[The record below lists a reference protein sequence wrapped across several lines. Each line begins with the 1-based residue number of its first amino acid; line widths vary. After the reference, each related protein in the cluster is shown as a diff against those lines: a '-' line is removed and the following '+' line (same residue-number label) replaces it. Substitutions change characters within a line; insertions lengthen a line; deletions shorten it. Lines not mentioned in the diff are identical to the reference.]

1 MLLLYNFLL
10 FIVDLCL
17 PVLALFSKKW
27 ALWTDG
33 QKQTKN
39 SISAIDALCYSSKC
53 VWVHCASLGE
63 YEQVKPILLEI
74 KSRFPEYLII
84 LTFFSPSG
92 FNRPSSF
99 FQADVVFPLPL
110 DGQKVAKAWINTLR
124 PSLVLFVK
132 QELWFHYLNEMNL
145 QKIPVFLVSGT
156 LSSSLIEMP
165 FYSSWYVKMCRLFSV
180 LFLQNTEDIDL
191 AKKYNLHNTVLAGN
205 CRVDSVKN
213 NKEVAWENEIIE
225 AFTLGSDTIVF
236 GSTWP
241 VDIPFLQ
248 DFLSNPAYKNWKI
261 IWAPHEISSHQINLL
276 CSSLKDEKSIILF
289 SKASEATGNE
299 RILLLDTLG
308 MLKYAYRY
316 AQLAYVGGGFGKGI
330 HNLLEPIVYEIPV
343 IFGPNFKAFPEA
355 HFLVENGGGF
365 SIKNVKDWQLVLEK
379 LMDPEDRHNVGL
391 IASSYIVQNMGTVDK
406 ILPYISEVLDYDSK
420 R

>member
-10 FIVDLCL
+10 FIVHSFSPLG
-17 PVLALFSKKW
+17 ALFSSKW
-27 ALWTDG
+27 KGWTNG
-33 QKQTKN
+33 QRLTKDSLN
-39 SISAIDALCYSSKC
+39 SIGTLRSTSKC

-74 KSRFPEYLII
+74 KGRFPEYLII
-84 LTFFSPSG
+84 LSFFSPSG

-99 FQADVVFPLPL
+99 FQADAIFPLPL
-110 DGQKVAKAWINTLR
+110 DGQKVAKAWINALR
-124 PSLVLFVK
+124 PTLVLFVK
-132 QELWFHYLNEMNL
+132 QELWFHYLNELNL

-156 LSSSLIEMP
+156 LSSSLLKIP

-180 LFLQNTEDIDL
+180 LFLQHTKDIAL
-191 AKKYNLHNTVLAGN
+191 AREYNLHKPVLAGN
-205 CRVDSVKN
+205 SRVDSVKN
-213 NKEVAWENEIIE
+213 NKEVLWENQIIE
-225 AFTLGSDTIVF
+225 SFTLGSDTIVF

-248 DFLSNPAYKNWKI
+248 DFLSNPAYINWKI
-261 IWAPHEISSHQINLL
+261 IWAPHDISSHHIDLL
-276 CSSLKDEKSIILF
+276 FSVVKDEKSITLF

-330 HNLLEPIVYEIPV
+330 HNLLEPIVYEMPV
-343 IFGPNFKAFPEA
+343 IFGSNFKAFPEA
-355 HFLVENGGGF
+355 HFLIAHGGGF
-365 SIKNVKDWQLVLEK
+365 SINNLKDWQLILEK
-379 LMDPEDRHNVGL
+379 LIDSIYRHNSGM

-406 ILPYISEVLDYDSK
+406 IIPYISEVLDYDDK

>member
-1 MLLLYNFLL
+1 M
-10 FIVDLCL
+10 VDLCL
-17 PVLALFSKKW
+17 PVLALFSKRW
-27 ALWTDG
+27 GAWTDG

-39 SISAIDALCYSSKC
+39 SISAIDALCSSSKC

-63 YEQVKPILLEI
+63 YEQVKPILFEI

-92 FNRPSSF
+92 FYRPSSF
-99 FQADVVFPLPL
+99 FQADAVFPLPL
-110 DGQKVAKAWINTLR
+110 DGQKVAKSWINALR

-132 QELWFHYLNEMNL
+132 QELWFHYLNELNL
-145 QKIPVFLVSGT
+145 QKIPVILVSGT
-156 LSSSLIEMP
+156 LSSSLLKMP
-165 FYSSWYVKMCRLFSV
+165 VYSLWYVKICRLFSV
-180 LFLQNTEDIDL
+180 LFLQNTKDMEL
-191 AKKYNLHNTVLAGN
+191 AKKYNLHNTILAGN
-205 CRVDSVKN
+205 SRVDSVKK
-213 NKEVAWENEIIE
+213 NKEVSWENEIIKD
-225 AFTLGSDTIVF
+225 FTLDSDTIIF

-241 VDIPFLQ
+241 EDIPFLQ
-248 DFLSNPAYKNWKI
+248 YFLANSAYKNWKI

-276 CSSLKDEKSIILF
+276 FSYVKDEKNIILF

-308 MLKYAYRY
+308 MLKYAYRF

-330 HNLLEPIVYEIPV
+330 HNLLEPIVYEMPV
-343 IFGPNFKAFPEA
+343 IFGPKFKAFPEA

-365 SIKNVKDWQLVLEK
+365 SIRNVRDWQLVLEK
-379 LMDPEDRHNVGL
+379 LTDAIGRHKVGM

-406 ILPYISEVLDYDSK
+406 ILPFISEVLDYDSK

>member
-1 MLLLYNFLL
+1 M
-10 FIVDLCL
+10 VDLCL

-39 SISAIDALCYSSKC
+39 SISAIDALCSSSKC

-99 FQADVVFPLPL
+99 FQADAVFPLPL
-110 DGQKVAKAWINTLR
+110 DGQKVAKAWINALR

-132 QELWFHYLNEMNL
+132 QELWFHYLNELNL
-145 QKIPVFLVSGT
+145 QKIPVILVSGT
-156 LSSSLIEMP
+156 LSSSLLKMSV
-165 FYSSWYVKMCRLFSV
+165 YSSWYVKMCHLFSV

-205 CRVDSVKN
+205 SRVDSVKN

-225 AFTLGSDTIVF
+225 AFTLDSDTIIF

-276 CSSLKDEKSIILF
+276 CSSLKDETSIILF
-289 SKASEATGNE
+289 SKASEAAGNE

-316 AQLAYVGGGFGKGI
+316 ARLAYVGGGFGKGI
-330 HNLLEPIVYEIPV
+330 HNLLEPIVYEMPV

-365 SIKNVKDWQLVLEK
+365 SIKNVKDWQFVLEK
-379 LMDPEDRHNVGL
+379 LMDPEDRHKVGL

-406 ILPYISEVLDYDSK
+406 ILPFISEVLDYDSK

>member
-10 FIVDLCL
+10 FMVRKCF

-33 QKQTKN
+33 QKLTQN
-39 SISAIDALCYSSKC
+39 SISSIKTLCSSSKR

-63 YEQVKPILLEI
+63 YEQAKPILVEI
-74 KSRFPEYLII
+74 KRRFPEYLII

-99 FQADVVFPLPL
+99 FQADAIFPLPL
-110 DGQKVAKAWINTLR
+110 DGQKVAKSWINALR
-124 PSLVLFVK
+124 PSLVIFVK
-132 QELWFHYLNEMNL
+132 QELWFHYLNEFNL
-145 QKIPVFLVSGT
+145 QKIPVILVSGT
-156 LSSSLIEMP
+156 LSSSLLKMP
-165 FYSSWYVKMCRLFSV
+165 VYSSWYVKMCHLFSV
-180 LFLQNTEDIDL
+180 LFLQNTKDIEL
-191 AKKYNLHNTVLAGN
+191 AKKYNLHNTILAGN
-205 CRVDSVKN
+205 SRVDSVKF
-213 NKEVAWENEIIE
+213 NKEVSWENEIIK
-225 AFTLGSDTIVF
+225 AFTLDSDTIIF
-236 GSTWP
+236 GSTWS

-276 CSSLKDEKSIILF
+276 FSAVKDEKSIILF

-299 RILLLDTLG
+299 RILFLDTLG

-330 HNLLEPIVYEIPV
+330 HNLLEPIVYEMPV

-379 LMDPEDRHNVGL
+379 LMDPEDRHKVGM

-406 ILPYISEVLDYDSK
+406 ILPYMCEVLHYDS
-420 R
+420 

>member
-10 FIVDLCL
+10 FMVRMCF

-33 QKQTKN
+33 QKLTKK
-39 SISAIDALCYSSKC
+39 SISSIKTLCSSSNC

-63 YEQVKPILLEI
+63 YEQAKPILVEI
-74 KSRFPEYLII
+74 KRRFPEYLII

-99 FQADVVFPLPL
+99 FQADAVFPLPL
-110 DGQKVAKAWINTLR
+110 DGQKVAKFWINALR
-124 PSLVLFVK
+124 PSLVIFVK
-132 QELWFHYLNEMNL
+132 QELWFHYLNELNL
-145 QKIPVFLVSGT
+145 QKIPVILVSGT
-156 LSSSLIEMP
+156 LSSSLLKMP
-165 FYSSWYVKMCRLFSV
+165 VYSSWYVKMCHLFSV
-180 LFLQNTEDIDL
+180 LFLQNTKDIEL
-191 AKKYNLHNTVLAGN
+191 AKKYNLHNTILAGN
-205 CRVDSVKN
+205 SRVDSVKF
-213 NKEVAWENEIIE
+213 NKEVSWENEIIK
-225 AFTLGSDTIVF
+225 AFTLDSDTIIF
-236 GSTWP
+236 GSTWS

-248 DFLSNPAYKNWKI
+248 DFLANSAYKNWKI

-276 CSSLKDEKSIILF
+276 FSAVKDEKSIILF
-289 SKASEATGNE
+289 SKASEATGVE
-299 RILLLDTLG
+299 RILFLDTLG

-316 AQLAYVGGGFGKGI
+316 VQLAYVGGGFGKGI
-330 HNLLEPIVYEIPV
+330 HNLLEPIVYEMPV

-365 SIKNVKDWQLVLEK
+365 SIKNVKDWKLVLEK
-379 LMDPEDRHNVGL
+379 LIDPEDRHKVGM

-406 ILPYISEVLDYDSK
+406 ILPYLCEVLHYDS
-420 R
+420 

>member
-1 MLLLYNFLL
+1 M
-10 FIVDLCL
+10 VDLCL
-17 PVLALFSKKW
+17 PVLALFSKRW
-27 ALWTDG
+27 GAWTDG

-39 SISAIDALCYSSKC
+39 SISAIDALCSSSKC

-63 YEQVKPILLEI
+63 YEQVKPILFEI

-92 FNRPSSF
+92 FYRPSSF
-99 FQADVVFPLPL
+99 FQADAVFPLPL
-110 DGQKVAKAWINTLR
+110 DGQKVAKSWINALR

-132 QELWFHYLNEMNL
+132 QELWFHYLNELNL
-145 QKIPVFLVSGT
+145 QKIPVILVSGT
-156 LSSSLIEMP
+156 LSSSLLKMP
-165 FYSSWYVKMCRLFSV
+165 VYSLWYVKICRLFSV
-180 LFLQNTEDIDL
+180 LFLQNTKDMEL
-191 AKKYNLHNTVLAGN
+191 AKKYNLHNTILAGN
-205 CRVDSVKN
+205 SRVDSVKK
-213 NKEVAWENEIIE
+213 NKEVSWENEIIKD
-225 AFTLGSDTIVF
+225 FTLDSDTIIF

-241 VDIPFLQ
+241 EDIPFLQ
-248 DFLSNPAYKNWKI
+248 YFLANSAYKNWKI

-276 CSSLKDEKSIILF
+276 FSYVKDEKNIILF
-289 SKASEATGNE
+289 SKASEAIGNE

-308 MLKYAYRY
+308 MLKYAYRF

-330 HNLLEPIVYEIPV
+330 HNLLEPIVYEMPV
-343 IFGPNFKAFPEA
+343 IFGPKFKAFPEA

-365 SIKNVKDWQLVLEK
+365 SIKNVKNWQFVLEK
-379 LMDPEDRHNVGL
+379 LMDPEDRHKVGL

>member
-1 MLLLYNFLL
+1 MLILYNFLL
-10 FIVDLCL
+10 FVIHSSL

-27 ALWTDG
+27 RLWTDG
-33 QKQTKN
+33 QRLTKYAIN
-39 SISAIDALCYSSKC
+39 SIDALCSNSKC

-74 KSRFPEYLII
+74 KGRFPEYLII

-99 FQADVVFPLPL
+99 FQADAVFPLPL
-110 DGQKVAKAWINTLR
+110 DGQKTAKSWINALR

-132 QELWFHYLNEMNL
+132 QELWFHYLNELYL

-156 LSSSLIEMP
+156 ISPSLLKMP
-165 FYSSWYVKMCRLFSV
+165 VYTSWYVKMCRLFTV
-180 LFLQNTEDIDL
+180 LFLQNTKDIEM
-191 AKKYNLHNTVLAGN
+191 AKKFNLHKAVLAGN
-205 CRVDSVKN
+205 SRVDSVKN
-213 NKEVAWENEIIE
+213 NKEESWENEIIK
-225 AFTLGSDTIVF
+225 AFTLVSDTIIF

-241 VDIPFLQ
+241 EDIPFLQ
-248 DFLSNPAYKNWKI
+248 HFLSNPAYKNWKI
-261 IWAPHEISSHQINLL
+261 IWAPHEISSLQINLL
-276 CSSLKDEKSIILF
+276 FSAVKDNKSIIRF
-289 SKASEATGNE
+289 TNAAEYTGNE

-308 MLKYAYRY
+308 MLKYVYRY

-330 HNLLEPIVYEIPV
+330 HNLLEPIVYEMPV
-343 IFGPNFKAFPEA
+343 VFGPNFKAFPEA

-365 SIKNVKDWQLVLEK
+365 AIKNVKDWQRILEK
-379 LMDPEDRHNVGL
+379 LMDPDYRNNVGM
-391 IASSYIVQNMGTVDK
+391 IASSYIVQNMGTMDK
-406 ILPYISEVLDYDSK
+406 ILPYISEVLDYDSQ

>member
-1 MLLLYNFLL
+1 M
-10 FIVDLCL
+10 VDLCL
-17 PVLALFSKKW
+17 PVLALFSKRW
-27 ALWTDG
+27 GAWTDG

-39 SISAIDALCYSSKC
+39 SISAIDALCSSSKC

-63 YEQVKPILLEI
+63 YEQVKPILFEI

-92 FNRPSSF
+92 FYRPSSF
-99 FQADVVFPLPL
+99 FQADAVFPLPL
-110 DGQKVAKAWINTLR
+110 DGQKVAKSWINALR

-132 QELWFHYLNEMNL
+132 QELWFHYLNELNL
-145 QKIPVFLVSGT
+145 QKIPVILVSGT
-156 LSSSLIEMP
+156 LSSSLLKMP
-165 FYSSWYVKMCRLFSV
+165 VYSLWYVKICRLFSV
-180 LFLQNTEDIDL
+180 LFLQNTKDMEL
-191 AKKYNLHNTVLAGN
+191 AKKYNLHNTILAGN
-205 CRVDSVKN
+205 SRVDSVKK
-213 NKEVAWENEIIE
+213 NKEVSWENEIIKD
-225 AFTLGSDTIVF
+225 FTLDSDTIIF

-241 VDIPFLQ
+241 EDIPFLQ
-248 DFLSNPAYKNWKI
+248 YFLANSAYKNWKI

-276 CSSLKDEKSIILF
+276 FSYVKDEKNIILF

-308 MLKYAYRY
+308 MLKYAYRF

-330 HNLLEPIVYEIPV
+330 HNLLEPIVYEMPV

-365 SIKNVKDWQLVLEK
+365 SIKNVKNWQFVLEK
-379 LMDPEDRHNVGL
+379 LMDPEDRHKVGL

-406 ILPYISEVLDYDSK
+406 ILPYISEVLDYDSQ

>member
-1 MLLLYNFLL
+1 M
-10 FIVDLCL
+10 VRMVL
-17 PVLALFSKKW
+17 PVLVLFSKKW

-33 QKQTKN
+33 QKLTQN
-39 SISAIDALCYSSKC
+39 SISLIKTLRSSSKC

-63 YEQVKPILLEI
+63 YEQIKPILMEI

-99 FQADVVFPLPL
+99 FQADAVFPLPL
-110 DGQKVAKAWINTLR
+110 DGQKVAKDWINAVR
-124 PSLVLFVK
+124 PSMVLFVK
-132 QELWFHYLNEMNL
+132 QEFWFHYLNELNL
-145 QKIPVFLVSGT
+145 QKIPLILVSGT
-156 LSSSLIEMP
+156 LSSSLLKMP
-165 FYSSWYVKMCRLFSV
+165 VYSSWYKKICRLFSV
-180 LFLQNTEDIDL
+180 LFLQNTKDIEL

-205 CRVDSVKN
+205 SRVDSVKN
-213 NKEVAWENEIIE
+213 NKEVPWENEIIK
-225 AFTLGSDTIVF
+225 AFTLDSDTIIF

-276 CSSLKDEKSIILF
+276 FSFVMDEKSIILF
-289 SKASEATGNE
+289 SKASETTGNE

-316 AQLAYVGGGFGKGI
+316 ANLAYVGGGFGKGI

-343 IFGPNFKAFPEA
+343 VFGPNFKAFPEA

-379 LMDPEDRHNVGL
+379 LLIQEDRHKVGM
-391 IASSYIVQNMGTVDK
+391 IASSYIVQNMGTMNK
-406 ILPYISEVLDYDSK
+406 ILPFISEVLDYDSK

>member
-10 FIVDLCL
+10 FMVRKCF
-17 PVLALFSKKW
+17 PVLALLSKKW

-33 QKQTKN
+33 QKLTQN
-39 SISAIDALCYSSKC
+39 SISSIKTLCSSSKR

-63 YEQVKPILLEI
+63 YEQVKPILVEI
-74 KSRFPEYLII
+74 KRRFPEYLII

-92 FNRPSSF
+92 FNLPSSF
-99 FQADVVFPLPL
+99 FQADAIFPLPL
-110 DGQKVAKAWINTLR
+110 DGQKVAKSWINALR
-124 PSLVLFVK
+124 PSLVVFVK
-132 QELWFHYLNEMNL
+132 QELWFHYLNELNL
-145 QKIPVFLVSGT
+145 QKIPVILVSGT
-156 LSSSLIEMP
+156 LSSSLLKLP
-165 FYSSWYVKMCRLFSV
+165 VYSSWYVKMCHLFSV
-180 LFLQNTEDIDL
+180 LFLQNTKDIEL
-191 AKKYNLHNTVLAGN
+191 AKKYNLHNTILAGN
-205 CRVDSVKN
+205 SRVDSVKK
-213 NKEVAWENEIIE
+213 NKEVSWENEIIK
-225 AFTLGSDTIVF
+225 AFTLDSDTIIF

-276 CSSLKDEKSIILF
+276 FSSVKDEKSIILF

-299 RILLLDTLG
+299 HILFLDTLG

-330 HNLLEPIVYEIPV
+330 HNLLEPIVYEMPV

-379 LMDPEDRHNVGL
+379 LIDPEDRHKVGM

-406 ILPYISEVLDYDSK
+406 ILPYLCEVLHYDS
-420 R
+420 

>member
-1 MLLLYNFLL
+1 M
-10 FIVDLCL
+10 VDLCL

-39 SISAIDALCYSSKC
+39 SISAIDALCSSSKC

-99 FQADVVFPLPL
+99 FQADAVFPLPL
-110 DGQKVAKAWINTLR
+110 DRQKVAKAWINALR

-132 QELWFHYLNEMNL
+132 QELWFHYLNELNL

-156 LSSSLIEMP
+156 LSSSLIKMP

-205 CRVDSVKN
+205 SRVDSVKN

-248 DFLSNPAYKNWKI
+248 VFLSNPAYKNWKI

-289 SKASEATGNE
+289 SKASEAAGNE

-316 AQLAYVGGGFGKGI
+316 ARLAYVGGGFGKGI
-330 HNLLEPIVYEIPV
+330 HNLLEPIVYEMPV

-365 SIKNVKDWQLVLEK
+365 SIKNVKDWQFVLEK
-379 LMDPEDRHNVGL
+379 LMDPEDRHKVGL

>member
-1 MLLLYNFLL
+1 MLILYNFLL
-10 FIVDLCL
+10 FMVRMCL

-33 QKQTKN
+33 QKLTQN
-39 SISAIDALCYSSKC
+39 SISSINTLCSSSKR

-63 YEQVKPILLEI
+63 YEQVKPILVEI

-92 FNRPSSF
+92 FNRPSTF
-99 FQADVVFPLPL
+99 FQADAVLPLPL
-110 DGQKVAKAWINTLR
+110 DGQKVAKAWVNALR

-132 QELWFHYLNEMNL
+132 QELWFHYLNELNL

-156 LSSSLIEMP
+156 LSSSLLKMP
-165 FYSSWYVKMCRLFSV
+165 VYSSWYTKMCRLFSV
-180 LFLQNTEDIDL
+180 LFLQNTKDMER

-205 CRVDSVKN
+205 SRVDSVKN
-213 NKEVAWENEIIE
+213 NREVPWENEIIE
-225 AFTLGSDTIVF
+225 AFTLDSDTIIF

-276 CSSLKDEKSIILF
+276 FSSVKDEKGIIPF
-289 SKASEATGNE
+289 SNASEAIGNE

-330 HNLLEPIVYEIPV
+330 HNLLEPIVYEMPV
-343 IFGPNFKAFPEA
+343 IFGPHFKAFPEA
-355 HFLVENGGGF
+355 HFLIENGGGF
-365 SIKNVKDWQLVLEK
+365 SIRNVKDWQLVLEK
-379 LMDPEDRHNVGL
+379 LIDANGRYNSGM

-406 ILPYISEVLDYDSK
+406 ILPFISEVLDYDSK

>member
-1 MLLLYNFLL
+1 MVRMCFP
-10 FIVDLCL
+10 F
-17 PVLALFSKKW
+17 LALFSKKW

-33 QKQTKN
+33 QKLTMN
-39 SISAIDALCYSSKC
+39 SISSIKTLCSSSKC

-63 YEQVKPILLEI
+63 YEQAKPILVEI
-74 KSRFPEYLII
+74 KRRFPEYLII

-99 FQADVVFPLPL
+99 FQADAVFPLPL
-110 DGQKVAKAWINTLR
+110 DGQKVAKFWINALR
-124 PSLVLFVK
+124 PSLVIFVK
-132 QELWFHYLNEMNL
+132 QELWFHYLNELNL
-145 QKIPVFLVSGT
+145 QKIPVILVSGT
-156 LSSSLIEMP
+156 LSSSLLKLP
-165 FYSSWYVKMCRLFSV
+165 VYSSWYVKMCHLFSV
-180 LFLQNTEDIDL
+180 LFLQNTKDIEL
-191 AKKYNLHNTVLAGN
+191 AKKYNLHNTILAGN
-205 CRVDSVKN
+205 SRVDSVKK
-213 NKEVAWENEIIE
+213 NKEVSWENEIIK
-225 AFTLGSDTIVF
+225 AFTLDSDTIIF
-236 GSTWP
+236 GSTWS

-248 DFLSNPAYKNWKI
+248 DFLANSAYKNWKI

-276 CSSLKDEKSIILF
+276 FSAVKDEKSIILF

-308 MLKYAYRY
+308 MLKYAYQY

-330 HNLLEPIVYEIPV
+330 HNLLEPIVYEMPV

-379 LMDPEDRHNVGL
+379 LIDPEDRHKVGM

-406 ILPYISEVLDYDSK
+406 ILPYMCEVLHYDS
-420 R
+420 

>member
-10 FIVDLCL
+10 FIVHLCS
-17 PVLALFSKKW
+17 PILALFSKKW
-27 ALWTDG
+27 RLWIDG
-33 QKQTKN
+33 QRLIKNALN
-39 SISAIDALCYSSKC
+39 SIEVLCFSSKS

-63 YEQVKPILLEI
+63 YEQVKPILREI
-74 KSRFPEYLII
+74 KGKFPEYLII

-99 FQADVVFPLPL
+99 FLADAVFPLPL
-110 DGQKVAKAWINTLR
+110 DGQKTAKTWINALR

-132 QELWFHYLNEMNL
+132 QELWFHYLNELNL

-156 LSSSLIEMP
+156 ISSSLLKMP
-165 FYSSWYVKMCRLFSV
+165 VYTTWYVKMCRLFSV
-180 LFLQNTEDIDL
+180 LFLQSTKDIEM
-191 AKKYNLHNTVLAGN
+191 AGKFNLHKAVLAGN
-205 CRVDSVKN
+205 SRVDSVKN
-213 NKEVAWENEIIE
+213 NKEEPWENEFIE
-225 AFTLGSDTIVF
+225 AFTLGAETIIF

-241 VDIPFLQ
+241 EDIPFLQ
-248 DFLSNPAYKNWKI
+248 YFLSNPAYKNWKI

-276 CSSLKDEKSIILF
+276 FSYVKDEKNIILF

-365 SIKNVKDWQLVLEK
+365 SIKNVKDWQHNLEK
-379 LMDPEDRHNVGL
+379 LIDPEYRNNVGM
-391 IASSYIVQNMGTVDK
+391 IASSYIVQNMGTMDK
-406 ILPYISEVLDYDSK
+406 ILPYISEVLDYDSQ

>member
-10 FIVDLCL
+10 FMVDLCL
-17 PVLALFSKKW
+17 PVLALFSKRW
-27 ALWTDG
+27 GAWTDG

-39 SISAIDALCYSSKC
+39 SISAIDALCSSSKC

-99 FQADVVFPLPL
+99 FQADAVFPLPL
-110 DGQKVAKAWINTLR
+110 DGQKVAKAWINALR

-132 QELWFHYLNEMNL
+132 QELWFHYLNELNL

-156 LSSSLIEMP
+156 LSSSLLKMSV
-165 FYSSWYVKMCRLFSV
+165 YSSWYVKMCHLFSV

-205 CRVDSVKN
+205 SRVDSVKN

-276 CSSLKDEKSIILF
+276 CSSLKDETSIILF
-289 SKASEATGNE
+289 SKASEAAGNE

-316 AQLAYVGGGFGKGI
+316 ARLAYVGGGFGKGI
-330 HNLLEPIVYEIPV
+330 HNLLEPIVYEMPV

-365 SIKNVKDWQLVLEK
+365 SIKNVKDWQFVLEK
-379 LMDPEDRHNVGL
+379 LMDPEDRHKVGL

>member
-10 FIVDLCL
+10 FIVRLCL
-17 PVLALFSKKW
+17 PVLTLFSKKW
-27 ALWTDG
+27 ALWTEG
-33 QKQTKN
+33 QMLTKN
-39 SISAIDALCYSSKC
+39 SINSINALRSSSKC

-99 FQADVVFPLPL
+99 FQADAVFPLPL
-110 DGQKVAKAWINTLR
+110 DGQNVTKAWINALR
-124 PSLVLFVK
+124 PSLALFVK
-132 QELWFHYLNEMNL
+132 QELWFHYLNELNL

-156 LSSSLIEMP
+156 LSSSLLKMP
-165 FYSSWYVKMCRLFSV
+165 VYSLWYTKMCRFFSV
-180 LFLQNTEDIDL
+180 LFLQNTVDIEI
-191 AKKYNLHNTVLAGN
+191 AKEYNIHNALLAGN
-205 CRVDSVKN
+205 SRVDSVKN
-213 NKEVAWENEIIE
+213 NKEVPWENEIIE
-225 AFTLGSDTIVF
+225 AFSLGSDTIIF

-241 VDIPFLQ
+241 EDIPFLQ
-248 DFLSNPAYKNWKI
+248 HFLSNPAYKNWKI

-289 SKASEATGNE
+289 SNASEATGNE

-308 MLKYAYRY
+308 MLKFAYRY
-316 AQLAYVGGGFGKGI
+316 AQLAFVGGGFGKGI
-330 HNLLEPIVYEIPV
+330 HNLLEPIVYEMPV
-343 IFGPNFKAFPEA
+343 VFGPNFKAFPEA

-365 SIKNVKDWQLVLEK
+365 SIKNLKDWQLVLEK
-379 LMDPEDRHNVGL
+379 LMNQEDRHKVGM

-406 ILPYISEVLDYDSK
+406 ILPFISEVLDYDSK

>member
-1 MLLLYNFLL
+1 M
-10 FIVDLCL
+10 VDLCL

-39 SISAIDALCYSSKC
+39 SISAIDALCSSSKC

-99 FQADVVFPLPL
+99 FQADAVFPLPL
-110 DGQKVAKAWINTLR
+110 DRQKVAKAWINALR

-132 QELWFHYLNEMNL
+132 QELWFHYLNELNL

-156 LSSSLIEMP
+156 LSSSLIKMP

-180 LFLQNTEDIDL
+180 LFLQNTEDIYL

-205 CRVDSVKN
+205 SRVDSVKN
-213 NKEVAWENEIIE
+213 NKEVAWKNEIIE

-248 DFLSNPAYKNWKI
+248 VFLSNPAYKNWKI

-289 SKASEATGNE
+289 SKASEAAGNE

-316 AQLAYVGGGFGKGI
+316 ARLAYVGGGFGKGI
-330 HNLLEPIVYEIPV
+330 HNLLEPIVYEMPV

-365 SIKNVKDWQLVLEK
+365 SIKNVKDWQFVLEK
-379 LMDPEDRHNVGL
+379 LMDPEDRHKVGL

>member
-1 MLLLYNFLL
+1 M
-10 FIVDLCL
+10 VRMCL

-33 QKQTKN
+33 QKLTQN
-39 SISAIDALCYSSKC
+39 SISSINTLCSSSKR

-63 YEQVKPILLEI
+63 YEQVKPILVEI

-99 FQADVVFPLPL
+99 FQADAVFPLPL
-110 DGQKVAKAWINTLR
+110 DGQKVAKSWINALR
-124 PSLVLFVK
+124 PSLVIFVK
-132 QELWFHYLNEMNL
+132 QELWFHYLNELNL
-145 QKIPVFLVSGT
+145 QKIPVILVSGT
-156 LSSSLIEMP
+156 LSSSLLKLP
-165 FYSSWYVKMCRLFSV
+165 VYSSWYVKMCHLFSV
-180 LFLQNTEDIDL
+180 LFLQNTKDIEL
-191 AKKYNLHNTVLAGN
+191 AKKYNLHNTILAGN
-205 CRVDSVKN
+205 SRVDSVKF
-213 NKEVAWENEIIE
+213 NKEVSWENEIIK
-225 AFTLGSDTIVF
+225 AFTLDSDTIIF
-236 GSTWP
+236 GSTWS

-248 DFLSNPAYKNWKI
+248 DFLANSAYKNWKI

-276 CSSLKDEKSIILF
+276 FSAVKDEKSIILF
-289 SKASEATGNE
+289 SKASEATGVE
-299 RILLLDTLG
+299 RILFLDTLG

-316 AQLAYVGGGFGKGI
+316 VQLAYVGGGFGKGI
-330 HNLLEPIVYEIPV
+330 HNLLEPIVYEMPV

-365 SIKNVKDWQLVLEK
+365 SIKNVKDWKLVLEK
-379 LMDPEDRHNVGL
+379 LIDPEDRHKVGM

-406 ILPYISEVLDYDSK
+406 ILPYLCEVLHYDS
-420 R
+420 

>member
-10 FIVDLCL
+10 FIVHLIL

-33 QKQTKN
+33 QNLTKN
-39 SISAIDALCYSSKC
+39 SISSIEALCSSSKC

-74 KSRFPEYLII
+74 KGRFPEYLII
-84 LTFFSPSG
+84 LSFFSPSG

-99 FQADVVFPLPL
+99 FQADTVFPLPL
-110 DGQKVAKAWINTLR
+110 DGQKVAKAWINALR

-132 QELWFHYLNEMNL
+132 QELWYHYLNELNL

-156 LSSSLIEMP
+156 LSSSLLKMP
-165 FYSSWYVKMCRLFSV
+165 VYSSWYVKMCRHFSV

-191 AKKYNLHNTVLAGN
+191 AKKDNLHNTILAGN
-205 CRVDSVKN
+205 SRVDSVKN

-225 AFTLGSDTIVF
+225 AFTLGSDTMVF

-241 VDIPFLQ
+241 VDISFLQ

-261 IWAPHEISSHQINLL
+261 IWAPHDISSHHLHLL
-276 CSSLKDEKSIILF
+276 FSAVKDKKSIILF
-289 SKASEATGNE
+289 SKASEAFGNE

-308 MLKYAYRY
+308 MLKYVYRY

-330 HNLLEPIVYEIPV
+330 HNLLEPIVYDIPV

-355 HFLVENGGGF
+355 HFLVAHGGGF
-365 SIKNVKDWQLVLEK
+365 SIKNLKHWQHILEK
-379 LMDPEDRHNVGL
+379 LMDSNYRHNSGM

>member
-1 MLLLYNFLL
+1 M
-10 FIVDLCL
+10 VDLCL

-39 SISAIDALCYSSKC
+39 SISAIDALCSSSKC

-63 YEQVKPILLEI
+63 YEQVKPILFEI

-99 FQADVVFPLPL
+99 FQADAVFPLPL
-110 DGQKVAKAWINTLR
+110 DGQKVAKAWINALR

-132 QELWFHYLNEMNL
+132 QELWFHYLNELNL
-145 QKIPVFLVSGT
+145 QKIPVILVSGT
-156 LSSSLIEMP
+156 LSSSLLKMP
-165 FYSSWYVKMCRLFSV
+165 VYSLWYVKICRLFSV
-180 LFLQNTEDIDL
+180 LFLQNTKDMEL
-191 AKKYNLHNTVLAGN
+191 AKKYNLHNTILAGN
-205 CRVDSVKN
+205 SRVDSVKK
-213 NKEVAWENEIIE
+213 NKEVSWENEIIKD
-225 AFTLGSDTIVF
+225 FTLDSDTIIF

-241 VDIPFLQ
+241 EDIPFLQ
-248 DFLSNPAYKNWKI
+248 YFLANSAYKNWKI

-276 CSSLKDEKSIILF
+276 FSYVKDEKNIILF

-308 MLKYAYRY
+308 MLKYAYRF

-330 HNLLEPIVYEIPV
+330 HNLLEPIVYEMPV
-343 IFGPNFKAFPEA
+343 IFGPKFKAFPEA

-365 SIKNVKDWQLVLEK
+365 SIRNVRDWQLVLEK
-379 LMDPEDRHNVGL
+379 LTDANGRHKVGM

-406 ILPYISEVLDYDSK
+406 ILPFISEVLDYDSK

>member
-1 MLLLYNFLL
+1 
-10 FIVDLCL
+10 
-17 PVLALFSKKW
+17 
-27 ALWTDG
+27 
-33 QKQTKN
+33 
-39 SISAIDALCYSSKC
+39 
-53 VWVHCASLGE
+53 
-63 YEQVKPILLEI
+63 
-74 KSRFPEYLII
+74 
-84 LTFFSPSG
+84 
-92 FNRPSSF
+92 
-99 FQADVVFPLPL
+99 
-110 DGQKVAKAWINTLR
+110 
-124 PSLVLFVK
+124 
-132 QELWFHYLNEMNL
+132 
-145 QKIPVFLVSGT
+145 
-156 LSSSLIEMP
+156 
-165 FYSSWYVKMCRLFSV
+165 MCRLFSV

-191 AKKYNLHNTVLAGN
+191 AREYNIHNTFLAGN
-205 CRVDSVKN
+205 SRVDSVKN
-213 NKEVAWENEIIE
+213 NKEFAWENEIIE
-225 AFTLGSDTIVF
+225 AFTLDSDTIVF

-316 AQLAYVGGGFGKGI
+316 AQLAYVGGGFGRGI
-330 HNLLEPIVYEIPV
+330 HNLLEPIVYELPV
-343 IFGPNFKAFPEA
+343 IFGPHIKAFPEA

-379 LMDPEDRHNVGL
+379 LMDPEDRHKVGL

>member
-1 MLLLYNFLL
+1 
-10 FIVDLCL
+10 
-17 PVLALFSKKW
+17 
-27 ALWTDG
+27 
-33 QKQTKN
+33 
-39 SISAIDALCYSSKC
+39 
-53 VWVHCASLGE
+53 VHCASLGE
-63 YEQVKPILLEI
+63 YEQVKPILFEI
-74 KSRFPEYLII
+74 KSRFHEYLII

-99 FQADVVFPLPL
+99 FQADAVFPLPL
-110 DGQKVAKAWINTLR
+110 DGQKVAKAWINALR

-132 QELWFHYLNEMNL
+132 QELWFHYLNELNL

-156 LSSSLIEMP
+156 LSSSLLKMSV
-165 FYSSWYVKMCRLFSV
+165 YSSWYVKMCHLFSV

-205 CRVDSVKN
+205 SRVDSVKN

-241 VDIPFLQ
+241 VDIPYLQ

-276 CSSLKDEKSIILF
+276 CSSLKDETSIILF
-289 SKASEATGNE
+289 SKASEAAGNE

-316 AQLAYVGGGFGKGI
+316 ARLAYVGGGFGKGI
-330 HNLLEPIVYEIPV
+330 HNLLEPIVYEMPV

-365 SIKNVKDWQLVLEK
+365 SIKNVKDWQFVLEK
-379 LMDPEDRHNVGL
+379 LMDPEDRHKVGL

>member
-1 MLLLYNFLL
+1 M
-10 FIVDLCL
+10 VDLCL

-39 SISAIDALCYSSKC
+39 SISAIDALCSSSKC

-63 YEQVKPILLEI
+63 YEQVKPILFEI

-92 FNRPSSF
+92 FYRPSSF
-99 FQADVVFPLPL
+99 FQADAVFPLPL
-110 DGQKVAKAWINTLR
+110 DGQKVAKSWINALR

-132 QELWFHYLNEMNL
+132 QELWFHYLNELNL
-145 QKIPVFLVSGT
+145 QKIPVILVSGT
-156 LSSSLIEMP
+156 LSSSLLKMP
-165 FYSSWYVKMCRLFSV
+165 VYSLWYVKICRLFSV
-180 LFLQNTEDIDL
+180 LFLQNTKDMEL
-191 AKKYNLHNTVLAGN
+191 AKKYNLHNTILAGN
-205 CRVDSVKN
+205 SRVDSVKK
-213 NKEVAWENEIIE
+213 NKEVSWENEIIKD
-225 AFTLGSDTIVF
+225 FTLDSDTIIF

-241 VDIPFLQ
+241 EDIPFLQ
-248 DFLSNPAYKNWKI
+248 YFLANSAYKNWKI

-276 CSSLKDEKSIILF
+276 FSYVKDEKNIILF

-308 MLKYAYRY
+308 MLKYAYRF

-330 HNLLEPIVYEIPV
+330 HNLLEPIVYEMPV
-343 IFGPNFKAFPEA
+343 IFGPKFKAFPEA

-365 SIKNVKDWQLVLEK
+365 SIRNVRDWQLVLEK
-379 LMDPEDRHNVGL
+379 LTDANGRHKVGM

-406 ILPYISEVLDYDSK
+406 ILPFISEVLDYDSK

>member
-1 MLLLYNFLL
+1 M
-10 FIVDLCL
+10 VRMCL

-33 QKQTKN
+33 QKPTQN
-39 SISAIDALCYSSKC
+39 SISSIKTLCSSSKC

-63 YEQVKPILLEI
+63 YEQVKPILVEI

-99 FQADVVFPLPL
+99 FQADAVFPLPL
-110 DGQKVAKAWINTLR
+110 DGQKVAKSWINALR

-132 QELWFHYLNEMNL
+132 QELWFHYLNELNL
-145 QKIPVFLVSGT
+145 QKIPVILVSGT
-156 LSSSLIEMP
+156 LSSSLLKMP
-165 FYSSWYVKMCRLFSV
+165 VYSSWYVKMFGLFSV
-180 LFLQNTEDIDL
+180 LFLQNTKDIEL
-191 AKKYNLHNTVLAGN
+191 AKKYNLHNTILAGN
-205 CRVDSVKN
+205 SRVDSVKK
-213 NKEVAWENEIIE
+213 NKEVSWENEIIKV
-225 AFTLGSDTIVF
+225 FTLDSDTIIF

-276 CSSLKDEKSIILF
+276 FSSVKDEKSIILF

-330 HNLLEPIVYEIPV
+330 HNLLEPIVYEMPV

-365 SIKNVKDWQLVLEK
+365 SIKNVKDWPLVLEK
-379 LMDPEDRHNVGL
+379 LMDPEGRYNSGM

-406 ILPYISEVLDYDSK
+406 ILPYICEVLHYDS
-420 R
+420 

>member
-1 MLLLYNFLL
+1 M
-10 FIVDLCL
+10 VDLCL

-39 SISAIDALCYSSKC
+39 SISAIDALCSSSKC

-63 YEQVKPILLEI
+63 YEQVKPILFEI
-74 KSRFPEYLII
+74 KSRFHEYLII

-99 FQADVVFPLPL
+99 FQADAVFPLPL
-110 DGQKVAKAWINTLR
+110 DGQKVAKAWINALR

-132 QELWFHYLNEMNL
+132 QELWFHYLNELNL

-156 LSSSLIEMP
+156 LSSSLLKMSV
-165 FYSSWYVKMCRLFSV
+165 YSSWYVKMCHLFSV

-205 CRVDSVKN
+205 SRVDSVKN

-276 CSSLKDEKSIILF
+276 CSSLKDETSIILF
-289 SKASEATGNE
+289 SKASEAAGNE

-316 AQLAYVGGGFGKGI
+316 ARLAYVGGGFGKGI
-330 HNLLEPIVYEIPV
+330 HNLLEPIVYEMPV

-365 SIKNVKDWQLVLEK
+365 SIKNVKDWQFVLEK
-379 LMDPEDRHNVGL
+379 LMDPEDRHKVGL

>member
-1 MLLLYNFLL
+1 MVRKCF
-10 FIVDLCL
+10 
-17 PVLALFSKKW
+17 PVLALLSKKW
-27 ALWTDG
+27 ALWADG
-33 QKQTKN
+33 QKLTQN
-39 SISAIDALCYSSKC
+39 SISSIKTLCSSSKR

-63 YEQVKPILLEI
+63 YEQVKPILVEI
-74 KSRFPEYLII
+74 KRRFPEYLII

-99 FQADVVFPLPL
+99 FQADAIFPLPL
-110 DGQKVAKAWINTLR
+110 DGQKVAKSWINALR
-124 PSLVLFVK
+124 PSLVVFVK
-132 QELWFHYLNEMNL
+132 QELWFHYLNELNL
-145 QKIPVFLVSGT
+145 QKIPVILVSGT
-156 LSSSLIEMP
+156 LSSSLLKLP
-165 FYSSWYVKMCRLFSV
+165 VYSSWYVKMCHLFSV
-180 LFLQNTEDIDL
+180 LFLQNTKDIEL
-191 AKKYNLHNTVLAGN
+191 AEKYNLHNTVLAGN
-205 CRVDSVKN
+205 SRVDSVKK
-213 NKEVAWENEIIE
+213 NKEVSWENEIIK
-225 AFTLGSDTIVF
+225 AFTLDSDTIIF

-276 CSSLKDEKSIILF
+276 FSSVKDEKSIILF

-299 RILLLDTLG
+299 HILFLDTLG

-330 HNLLEPIVYEIPV
+330 HNLLEPIVYEMPV

-379 LMDPEDRHNVGL
+379 LIDPEDRHKVGM

-406 ILPYISEVLDYDSK
+406 ILPYICEVLHYDS
-420 R
+420 

>member
-1 MLLLYNFLL
+1 M
-10 FIVDLCL
+10 VDLCL
-17 PVLALFSKKW
+17 PVLALFSKRW
-27 ALWTDG
+27 GAWTDG

-39 SISAIDALCYSSKC
+39 SISAIDALCSSSKC

-63 YEQVKPILLEI
+63 YEQVKPILFEI

-92 FNRPSSF
+92 FYRPSSF
-99 FQADVVFPLPL
+99 FQADAVFPLPL
-110 DGQKVAKAWINTLR
+110 DGQKVAKSWINALR

-132 QELWFHYLNEMNL
+132 QELWFHYLNELNL
-145 QKIPVFLVSGT
+145 QKIPVILVSGT
-156 LSSSLIEMP
+156 LSSSLLKMP
-165 FYSSWYVKMCRLFSV
+165 VYSLWYVKICRLFSV
-180 LFLQNTEDIDL
+180 LFLQNTKDMEL
-191 AKKYNLHNTVLAGN
+191 AKKYNLHNTILAGN
-205 CRVDSVKN
+205 SRVDSVKK
-213 NKEVAWENEIIE
+213 NKEVSWENEIIKD
-225 AFTLGSDTIVF
+225 FTLDSDTIIF

-241 VDIPFLQ
+241 EDIPFLQ
-248 DFLSNPAYKNWKI
+248 YFLANSAYKNWKI

-276 CSSLKDEKSIILF
+276 FSYVKDEKNIILF

-308 MLKYAYRY
+308 MLKYAYRF

-330 HNLLEPIVYEIPV
+330 HNLLEPIVYEMPV
-343 IFGPNFKAFPEA
+343 IFGPKFKAFPEA

-365 SIKNVKDWQLVLEK
+365 SIRNVRDWQLVLEK
-379 LMDPEDRHNVGL
+379 LTDANGRHKVGM

-406 ILPYISEVLDYDSK
+406 ILPFISEVLDYDSK